1 MRRRGCC
8 GLFLLKLV
16 VYLHSL
22 RFSGEVKLLKNSKF
36 ENLLSEGS
44 LSVVVSCVDTR
55 VALPFE
61 FTPLYISL
69 VSSIFVRPSFLSGS
83 A

>member
-1 MRRRGCC
+1 MAF
-8 GLFLLKLV
+8 FLLKLV

-22 RFSGEVKLLKNSKF
+22 RSSGKMKFLEKNSKF

-69 VSSIFVRPSFLSGS
+69 VFSIFVRPSFLSGS

>member
-1 MRRRGCC
+1 MK
-8 GLFLLKLV
+8 FL
-16 VYLHSL
+16 
-22 RFSGEVKLLKNSKF
+22 EKNSKF
-36 ENLLSEGS
+36 ENLLSEGV

-69 VSSIFVRPSFLSGS
+69 VTLIVGPAIVFVRLL
-83 A
+83 

>member
-1 MRRRGCC
+1 M
-8 GLFLLKLV
+8 
-16 VYLHSL
+16 YLHSL
-22 RFSGEVKLLKNSKF
+22 RFSGEVRLLKNSKF

-61 FTPLYISL
+61 FTPLYISC
-69 VSSIFVRPSFLSGS
+69 VFNFCPAIFFVRVCLVVLRIVFLQKGV
-83 A
+83 